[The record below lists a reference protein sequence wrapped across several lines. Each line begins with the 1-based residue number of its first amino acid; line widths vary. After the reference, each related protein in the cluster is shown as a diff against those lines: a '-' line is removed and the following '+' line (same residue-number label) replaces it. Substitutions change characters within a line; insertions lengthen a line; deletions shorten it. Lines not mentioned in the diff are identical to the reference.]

1 MADVALSLD
10 VSKADTA
17 RFATLISRAQSEL
30 GKSPFDAVNWAGYFI
45 TRSMAAA
52 TKVSPKLRK
61 IVKNPR
67 ARAFDQKGGP
77 KRDNRMAMYGVNKYD
92 HSGVEYFVPIFRTG
106 EFGKIRF
113 VDKKTAEWLVWD
125 KITGKITKAQ
135 WETGTGEFQIAG
147 IAQSKK
153 RKIARSGLA
162 KQAWKWAQSNTR
174 KGGSATIDGAKNA
187 MQIKWSGKRFNP
199 TMTLENHLR
208 YASDAF
214 KTGEAGVENVMAKAG
229 SQLANR
235 IDAALGKVRTPDP
248 LPTPHKR

>member
-1 MADVALSLD
+1 MQGVTLSLD

-17 RFATLISRAQSEL
+17 RFAKLISRAQNEL

-52 TKVSPKLRK
+52 TKVAPKLRK
-61 IVKNPR
+61 IVKNPNP
-67 ARAFDQKGGP
+67 RAFNQKGG
-77 KRDNRMAMYGVNKYD
+77 KARDNRRAMYGVNKYD
-92 HSGVEYFVPIFRTG
+92 RSGVEYFVPIYRTG

-113 VDKKTAEWLVWD
+113 TSKKTAEWLVWN
-125 KITGKITKAQ
+125 KITGEVHKQQ

-147 IAQSKK
+147 IMQSKK
-153 RKIARSGLA
+153 RIIGRSGLA

-199 TMTLENHLR
+199 TLTLENNLR
-208 YASDAF
+208 YAIDAL
-214 KTGEAGVENVMAKAG
+214 KTGEAGVENVMSKAG
-229 SQLANR
+229 DALANR
-235 IDAALGKVRTPDP
+235 IDAALGKV
-248 LPTPHKR
+248 LK